1 VLGMARSTLYAIL
14 VRENQNRL
22 RDFDCMSK
30 RRIRRYKRARP
41 GKLIHV
47 DVKKQGKIPPG
58 GGWRKRGRAATAQQR
73 GKVGYEYLHVAV
85 DDHSRLAYVEP
96 HENEKADTRASFL
109 TNAATFFAA
118 HGIPKIEEVM
128 TDRALVYTRSAAFA
142 AALKALNAKHR
153 KTSPYRPQTNGK
165 AERFHCTLK
174 EEWAYMRLCYSN
186 DQRRE
191 ALHNFLNFY
200 NYQRP
205 YTALGGKP
213 PITRC
218 QQP

>member
-1 VLGMARSTLYAIL
+1 
-14 VRENQNRL
+14 
-22 RDFDCMSK
+22 MSK

-128 TDRALVYTRSAAFA
+128 TDRALVYTRSTAFA

-153 KTSPYRPQTNGK
+153 KTRPYRPQTNRK
-165 AERFHCTLK
+165 AERFHRTLK
-174 EEWAYMRLCYSN
+174 EEWAYTRLCYSN